1 MRREGKGKIS
11 SIVSGAGTQ
20 SLVPGLALLPGGA
33 RSPGISHRVGS
44 VHLLLGSI
52 MENGVSSSS
61 TADKSQKQPLTP
73 SFQSPANS
81 TGLEEGVSAS
91 TAGAGETL
99 KQECDSLGPQMA
111 SSTTSKPSS
120 SSSSSSGP
128 RALPWPAAPVHGC
141 RGLHATLPPIVILS
155 KAAYSLL
162 GSQRGGK
169 LPSSASLL
177 PHADVAWVSSLRPL
191 LHKDMGSEE
200 QSLYYRQWTS
210 ARQHHADYSNQ
221 PDPNSGARA
230 CHPRR
235 LLLTGPPQVG
245 PGPEPV
251 LSWGPQEGKKP
262 GKLLGAEGEGC
273 DPEQ

>member
-1 MRREGKGKIS
+1 
-11 SIVSGAGTQ
+11 
-20 SLVPGLALLPGGA
+20 
-33 RSPGISHRVGS
+33 
-44 VHLLLGSI
+44 

-61 TADKSQKQPLTP
+61 TADKSQKQPQTP
-73 SFQSPANS
+73 SFQSSANS
-81 TGLEEGVSAS
+81 VGLDEGVSTG

-111 SSTTSKPSS
+111 SSTTSKPSL

-128 RALPWPAAPVHGC
+128 RALPWPGGPIQGC
-141 RGLHATLPPIVILS
+141 KGLHAALPPIVILS

-169 LPSSASLL
+169 LQSSSSLL

-191 LHKDMGSEE
+191 LHKDMSSEE

-221 PDPNSGARA
+221 PDPNSGAWA

-245 PGPEPV
+245 LAQGPV
-251 LSWGPQEGKKP
+251 LGWGPQEGKQP
-262 GKLLGAEGEGC
+262 RKLSGWGGEGVTHSNE
-273 DPEQ
+273 DLTQASQSRRRYGRTPV

>member
-1 MRREGKGKIS
+1 
-11 SIVSGAGTQ
+11 
-20 SLVPGLALLPGGA
+20 
-33 RSPGISHRVGS
+33 
-44 VHLLLGSI
+44 

-61 TADKSQKQPLTP
+61 AADRSQKLSLTP

-81 TGLEEGVSAS
+81 MGLDEGVSAG
-91 TAGAGETL
+91 TGGAGETL

-128 RALPWPAAPVHGC
+128 RALSWPGQLPQGC
-141 RGLHATLPPIVILS
+141 RGLHAALPPIVILS

-169 LPSSASLL
+169 PPASSSLL

-191 LHKDMGSEE
+191 LHKDMSSEE

-210 ARQHHADYSNQ
+210 ARQHHADFSNQ
-221 PDPNSGARA
+221 PDPASGARA

-245 PGPEPV
+245 PGWQEGREPV
-251 LSWGPQEGKKP
+251 GGGPSGW
-262 GKLLGAEGEGC
+262 AEG
-273 DPEQ
+273 DPER